1 MSSKTAV
8 IIGVGAQRGLGATLC
23 RRFARVGLHV
33 VVAGR
38 TAAKLAAVA
47 DEIGAAGG
55 SATAVEADTTAEPAV
70 IDLFDRAE
78 AIGPVDL
85 AVYNAG
91 NNMPGDLLTMEA
103 EYFERCWR
111 VGCFGG
117 FLFGRE
123 AARRMKPR
131 GRGTILFTGASASL
145 RGRPYFAA
153 FTAAKG
159 GLRNFAQSMAREFG
173 PQGIHVAHVVV
184 DGGIA
189 GDRIEKG
196 LPDFATAMGEDGLI
210 DLDGIADLYELLYRQ
225 PRTAWSHEIDVR
237 TFKEKF

>member
-1 MSSKTAV
+1 MTATAV
-8 IIGVGAQRGLGATLC
+8 IIGVGAEKGLGAALC
-23 RRFARVGLHV
+23 RRFGALGLHV

-38 TAAKLAAVA
+38 TPESIERVA
-47 DEIGAAGG
+47 DSIRAAGG
-55 SATAVEADTTAEPAV
+55 AATAVATDTTDEAQVVE
-70 IDLFDRAE
+70 LFRRAE

-85 AVYNAG
+85 AVFNAG

-103 EYFERCWR
+103 SYFERCWR

-123 AARRMKPR
+123 AARLMQPR
-131 GRGTILFTGASASL
+131 GRGTLLFTGASASL
-145 RGRPYFAA
+145 RGKPFFAA

-159 GLRNFAQSMAREFG
+159 GLRNLAQSMAREFA
-173 PQGIHVAHVVV
+173 PQGIHVGHVVI

-196 LPDFATAMGEDGLI
+196 VPQFAEAMGPEGLI
-210 DLDGIADLYELLYRQ
+210 DLDGIAAIYEMLYRQ
-225 PRTAWSHEIDVR
+225 PRTAWSHEVDVR
-237 TFKEKF
+237 TFKESF